1 MKKILTK
8 FIALSSIALFM
19 LSACKKDGVQVTS
32 NGGKPG
38 ALTASTTTP
47 ALDKTKLADTTKII
61 NFTFTAPDYGFSAAI
76 TNTLQIDAAGDN
88 WANPKSVTLGTKIYK
103 QGYSTAD
110 FNSLLLKLN
119 LAAGVKSQVNVRIVH
134 SVSASVTPVY
144 SNVVNLT
151 VTPFN
156 LTSWVYV
163 VGQFNGYSTATPDSL
178 ISVTGNG
185 IYTGII
191 NFPAGNNRFLI
202 LPAKN
207 YSNKYATTQSPN
219 TSAPSLSYSTEYV
232 TGGGSDLYAPAAA
245 GQYVVT
251 LNANTNNISVAPA
264 DFYSVIGDAAQG
276 WGTDVAMKYINDG
289 NGNWTVT
296 LPLVSTGSF
305 KIRQDNAWSFSWG
318 IPNAGSEGAG
328 VPNTLND
335 SKNGNISVAASG
347 TYTITFNAPLT
358 PFGAT
363 PPVTTTYTVK

>member
-61 NFTFTAPDYGFSAAI
+61 NFTFTAPDYGFSAAV
-76 TNTLQIDAAGDN
+76 TNTLQIDSAGDN

-144 SNVVNLT
+144 SNVVTLT

-156 LTSWVYV
+156 LISYVYV
-163 VGQFNGYSTATPDSL
+163 PGSYQSTNSTLQWQPTTADSL
-178 ISVTGNG
+178 VSPTGNG
-185 IYTGII
+185 VYTGYVY
-191 NFPAGNNRFLI
+191 FQAGSIFKI
-202 LPAKN
+202 TPAKN
-207 YSNKYATTQSPN
+207 WNNAYGDAGGGKISLSAGGNLT
-219 TSAPSLSYSTEYV
+219 APSA
-232 TGGGSDLYAPAAA
+232 GLYLLTAN
-245 GQYVVT
+245 
-251 LNANTNNISVAPA
+251 LNAGTITYTAYNHTWSLIGTAGVDWNTDIQLPFNQNNNA
-264 DFYSVIGDAAQG
+264 YQ
-276 WGTDVAMKYINDG
+276 
-289 NGNWTVT
+289 VT
-296 LPLVSTGSF
+296 YALNSSGQF
-305 KIRQDNAWSFSWG
+305 KFRADNAW
-318 IPNAGSEGAG
+318 
-328 VPNTLND
+328 TLNLGD
-335 SKNGNISVAASG
+335 VTPVTGQLTSNNGANINVPSNGNYVVSLSFGNPLLAP
-347 TYTITFNAPLT
+347 TYTLL
-358 PFGAT
+358 
-363 PPVTTTYTVK
+363 KQ